1 MKHLTGEILMKKD
14 ENWHKCWLKG
24 RNQQKKEVLQ
34 VVII

>member
-1 MKHLTGEILMKKD
+1 MRVKNNETRTKKD